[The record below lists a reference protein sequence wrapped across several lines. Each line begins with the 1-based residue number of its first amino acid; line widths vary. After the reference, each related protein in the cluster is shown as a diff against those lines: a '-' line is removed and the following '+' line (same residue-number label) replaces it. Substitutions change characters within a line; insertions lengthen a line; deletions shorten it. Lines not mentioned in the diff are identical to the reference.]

1 MTKRVWAI
9 LAATLASTIYGI
21 NHTLAKGLM
30 PDYILPKGFI
40 LLRVLGAAIL
50 FWGISFFV
58 KTEKIDRKDWPRIL
72 LCTVCGMVINMVF
85 FFEGLNLSTP
95 INSSVIITLSPIVLF
110 VLSAIFIREK
120 ITIQK
125 SIGAF
130 IGLLGALLLVF
141 FTVSSSTNAPNIPLG
156 NLFFIINVIAYSVYL
171 IVVRPLTRKYSSITL
186 MKWFFLFAVLIN
198 LPIGLQEFKTVSWS
212 ALPVDALWQMGFV
225 VVGTTFMT
233 YLLNIYALKELS
245 ASTLGVFIY
254 MQPVLGIAYAIL
266 VGADKLDVIK
276 ILSMLLVFVGV
287 YVVSVK
293 PSRKRAKGEAP

>member
-1 MTKRVWAI
+1 VTKRVWAI

-30 PDYILPKGFI
+30 PDHILPKGFI

-58 KTEKIDRKDWPRIL
+58 KTEKIDRKDWPRVL

-110 VLSAIFIREK
+110 VLSAVFIREK

-141 FTVSSSTNAPNIPLG
+141 FTVSSATNAPNIPLG

-171 IVVRPLTRKYSSITL
+171 IVVRPLTAKYSSITL

-198 LPIGLQEFKTVSWS
+198 LPIGLQEFKAVSWS
-212 ALPVDALWQMGFV
+212 GLPVDALWKMGFV

-254 MQPVLGIAYAIL
+254 LQPVLGIAYAIL
-266 VGADKLDVIK
+266 VGADELDFIK
-276 ILSMLLVFVGV
+276 VLSMLLVFVGV